1 LKPNLHNIT
10 LAQVAGKTEQFVDDN
25 LYQFAFAGRSNVGKS
40 SLINSLLD
48 RKALAKVSSNPG
60 HTVTVN
66 YYNLDDK
73 LYFVDLPG
81 YGYAKRGGKNK
92 NQLLS
97 VTDSY
102 FTQNPNVDL
111 LKSVIQLV
119 DLKVGP
125 TSDDKAMID
134 FMNQLNIPYIIV
146 ATKAD
151 KLKKAEA
158 KKALMKL
165 KSNMIIKQD
174 TLIIPYSAKTGQGKM
189 ELLTEIYKRAELI

>member
-1 LKPNLHNIT
+1 MKPNLHNIT

>member
-125 TSDDKAMID
+125 TSDDTAMID

-158 KKALMKL
+158 KKAMMKL
-165 KSNMIIKQD
+165 KSNMIIKHD

>member
-1 LKPNLHNIT
+1 MKPNLHNIT
-10 LAQVAGKTEQFVDDN
+10 LAQVAGKTEQFADDN